1 MKKHHTYLRGSVLL
15 FFAINTT
22 ITEISLGSGVFAQE
36 RNISSDSNV
45 ATSGNTTST
54 LVKGDKVGLQ
64 VEDLSVTK
72 SATSVTDV
80 KGKIRNNNTVSV
92 NDVKVNAEFF
102 DKDGTLLGNSS
113 KFISSQSFILK
124 PGDTLPFEFL
134 EIISFDRIAK
144 SNITALGDLTG

>member
-1 MKKHHTYLRGSVLL
+1 MKKHHTFLGGFVLL
-15 FFAINTT
+15 FFAIST
-22 ITEISLGSGVFAQE
+22 IMTEISLGSGVFAQE

-45 ATSGNTTST
+45 STSANTTST

-64 VEDLSVTK
+64 VEDLSVAK

-80 KGKIRNNNTVSV
+80 KGKIRNNNTMSV

-144 SNITALGDLTG
+144 YNITALGDLTG

>member
-1 MKKHHTYLRGSVLL
+1 MKKHHTFLGGSVLL
-15 FFAINTT
+15 FFAISTVM
-22 ITEISLGSGVFAQE
+22 TEISLGSGVFAQE

-45 ATSGNTTST
+45 STSANTTST

-80 KGKIRNNNTVSV
+80 KGKIRNNNTMSV

-124 PGDTLPFEFL
+124 PGDKLPFEFL

-144 SNITALGDLTG
+144 YNITALGDLTG